1 MRPEPS
7 RSGRGGLRWLLVP
20 ILLALV
26 TGCSVQFLYGQ
37 ADRIAVWRAEDY
49 VDLDRAQ
56 RDWLRS
62 RMRVLLHWHRR
73 AQLPVWAETLRD
85 LDLAVQDGIDGPTLD
100 RYFERAEGWSDAI
113 LVKAV
118 PTMAGLLAGLTPEQ
132 RAELPERLEA
142 ANRELNEDYAGLDE
156 AQQREVWRG
165 KVRDFLEDW
174 IGRLT
179 AEQEILLDAAA
190 AEVVADNEAWID
202 YRRRWQDELLDLIAE
217 ERRPEVLG
225 PALLELSLDREALY
239 TPEYSAVRARND
251 RVLRGF
257 AVDLLGSLT
266 DDQMDRLSGRL
277 GDLAVDFEELAADAG
292 SAPPDPGPAPGLET
306 QGKR

>member
-1 MRPEPS
+1 MRPEFWCSAAGP
-7 RSGRGGLRWLLVP
+7 RWVLVV
-20 ILLALV
+20 ILLSLV
-26 TGCSVQFLYGQ
+26 SGCSVKFLYGQ

-56 RDWLRS
+56 RDWLRQ
-62 RMRVLLHWHRR
+62 RMRVLLHWHRSE
-73 AQLPVWAETLRD
+73 QLPVWAETLRD

-100 RYFERAEGWSDAI
+100 RYRQRAEGWSDAI

-118 PTMAGLLAGLTPEQ
+118 PTMAELLASLTPEQ

-156 AQQREVWRG
+156 ARQREVWRG

-179 AEQEILLDAAA
+179 PGQEMLLEAAS
-190 AEVVADNEAWID
+190 AEVVVDNEAWID
-202 YRRRWQDELLDLIAE
+202 YRRRWQDELLDRIAD

-225 PALLELSLDREALY
+225 PALLELSLEREARY
-239 TPEYSAVRARND
+239 TPEYARVRARND
-251 RVLRGF
+251 RVLRRF
-257 AVDLLGSLT
+257 AVDLLGSLE
-266 DDQMDRLSGRL
+266 DRQLDRLSGRL
-277 GDLAVDFEELAADAG
+277 RRIADDFSELAAEAG
-292 SAPPDPGPAPGLET
+292 NPPPDPGPAPGLEASP
-306 QGKR
+306 GD

>member
-1 MRPEPS
+1 MRPEA
-7 RSGRGGLRWLLVP
+7 RSGPAGLRWVLVL
-20 ILLALV
+20 ILLFLV
-26 TGCSVQFLYGQ
+26 SGCSVKFLYGH

-56 RDWLRS
+56 RDWLRA
-62 RMRVLLHWHRR
+62 RMRVLLHWHRTE
-73 AQLPVWAETLRD
+73 QLPVWAETLRD

-100 RYFERAEGWSDAI
+100 RYRERAEGWSDAI
-113 LVKAV
+113 LVQAV
-118 PTMAGLLAGLTPEQ
+118 PTLAELLAGLTPEQ
-132 RAELPERLEA
+132 RAELPERLEE

-156 AQQREVWRG
+156 AEQREVWRG

-179 AEQEILLDAAA
+179 PAQEMLLDAAA

-217 ERRPEVLG
+217 KRRPEVLG
-225 PALLELSLDREALY
+225 PALLELSLDREELY

-251 RVLRGF
+251 RVLRRF
-257 AVDLLGSLT
+257 AVDLLGSLE
-266 DDQMDRLSGRL
+266 DDQLDRLSGRL
-277 GDLAVDFEELAADAG
+277 RSLAEDFRELAADAG
-292 SAPPDPGPAPGLET
+292 RPPPEPGPAPGLEAS
-306 QGKR
+306 QGD